1 MAEVHLWSGLRALA
15 DGQEMVEVDG
25 ATVGQVLDALI
36 KAHPGL
42 EPALKRGVS
51 VAVDGTIV
59 PNSRNHPVGPESEV
73 FLLQKLA
80 GG

>member
-15 DGQEMVEVDG
+15 DGKEMVEVEG
-25 ATVGQVLDALI
+25 STVGQILDGLVEAY
-36 KAHPGL
+36 PGL

-51 VAVDGTIV
+51 VAVDGSIV
-59 PNSRNHPVGPESEV
+59 PNSRSHPVGPDSEV